1 MNIRDEPNMANVE
14 QSVELTFDGGD
25 ESRSISPI
33 EERLIGL
40 LKDGGPLLR
49 DQLVKRMGIPRTTI
63 YEGLAK
69 LIARGEAKKF
79 PFYASEKLRR
89 GRPPVLFS
97 LSDDKK

>member
-1 MNIRDEPNMANVE
+1 MANVE
-14 QSVELTFDGGD
+14 ESAEQAVDTDNK
-25 ESRSISPI
+25 SRSISPI
-33 EERLIGL
+33 EERLIAL
-40 LKDGGPLLR
+40 LKDGEPLLR
-49 DQLVKRMGIPRTTI
+49 EQLVKRMCIPRTTI

-97 LSDDKK
+97 LIDDKK